1 MVFTSPTFLFFFLPV
16 TLLLNFLFQRFKI
29 RNTILLLASL
39 FFYIFGEGELV
50 LLMLSSITVNYFL
63 GIWIEKSKSKKALVI
78 GVTINIL
85 ILLFNKY
92 ANFIVDNLNPLFIAF
107 DFAPIKDFY
116 IKLPVGISFYTFQ
129 SISYLVDVYR
139 RDNKA
144 QKNFVDLALY
154 VALFPQLIAGPIVR
168 YKDIAAQLK
177 VRALDFSQFSY
188 GAKRFIIGLGKKVII
203 ANTVAITADVIF
215 DLDFT
220 LINASTAWLGLIFYT
235 IQIYFDFSGYSD
247 MAIGLGY
254 MLGFK
259 FQENFNFPY
268 VSKSIKEFWR
278 RWHISLSMWF
288 RDYLYISL
296 GGNRNGKSRT
306 YINLFIVFLLTGL
319 WHGASWNF
327 VIWGLIHGLFIVI
340 ERLGFDK
347 ILARLGVFQNLYTL
361 FVVVIAW
368 VFFRVEKFS
377 DACSYISTLF
387 IGTSSELHYDV
398 SMFLSKE
405 NIIILFIAL
414 IYSFKGFQ
422 YLSTNVSQ
430 LIPSAPF
437 LKTSLSILQ
446 SAGLLMIFVYSIMS
460 VASGSYNPFIYFRF

>member
-1 MVFTSPTFLFFFLPV
+1 
-16 TLLLNFLFQRFKI
+16 
-29 RNTILLLASL
+29 
-39 FFYIFGEGELV
+39 
-50 LLMLSSITVNYFL
+50 
-63 GIWIEKSKSKKALVI
+63 
-78 GVTINIL
+78 
-85 ILLFNKY
+85 
-92 ANFIVDNLNPLFIAF
+92 
-107 DFAPIKDFY
+107 
-116 IKLPVGISFYTFQ
+116 
-129 SISYLVDVYR
+129 
-139 RDNKA
+139 
-144 QKNFVDLALY
+144 LALY